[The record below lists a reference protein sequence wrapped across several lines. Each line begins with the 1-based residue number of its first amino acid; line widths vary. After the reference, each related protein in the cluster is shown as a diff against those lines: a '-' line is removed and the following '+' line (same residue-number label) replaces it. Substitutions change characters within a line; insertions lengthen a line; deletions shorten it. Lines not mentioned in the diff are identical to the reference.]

1 MDLIISIIILV
12 LVYMTLLYL
21 LSLLIK
27 RSDIVDV
34 GWGLGFILITL
45 FLLNQSLTITPNM
58 GIITF
63 VVLIWGLR
71 LAIHIL
77 SRNWGKKEDFRYQQ
91 FKKDWGNDFWWKS
104 YINIFLF
111 QGVLML
117 IISIPIIYTF
127 SFTNY
132 NLHWFNYL
140 GLGIWFF
147 GFIFETIGDL
157 QLSLF
162 ISRKRKGEE
171 KENILK
177 TGLWSLTR
185 HPNYFGEVFLWWG
198 VWLIAININQ
208 PLSLLTIVGPL
219 TISVLIIKVSGVP
232 LLEKKYEGDSDWE
245 EYKKNVPKFFPIKL
259 K

>member
-1 MDLIISIIILV
+1 
-12 LVYMTLLYL
+12 
-21 LSLLIK
+21 
-27 RSDIVDV
+27 
-34 GWGLGFILITL
+34 
-45 FLLNQSLTITPNM
+45 
-58 GIITF
+58 
-63 VVLIWGLR
+63 
-71 LAIHIL
+71 
-77 SRNWGKKEDFRYQQ
+77 
-91 FKKDWGNDFWWKS
+91 
-104 YINIFLF
+104 
-111 QGVLML
+111 ML

-127 SFTNY
+127 SFINY
-132 NLHWFNYL
+132 SLHWFSYL

-147 GFIFETIGDL
+147 GVIFETIGDL

-171 KENILK
+171 KEKILK

-208 PLSLLTIVGPL
+208 PLSLLTIIGPL
-219 TISVLIIKVSGVP
+219 AISVLIIKVSGVP
-232 LLEKKYEGDSDWE
+232 LLENKYEGDSDWE